1 MRILIPLACA
11 AWMIAFCPSQAAE
24 QDRRFLE
31 FPNDNDT
38 TTFDLSTVQIVQPG
52 RFTVIATKIYGP
64 DVMALELKALDTL
77 GTYCA
82 RPAGKYPAPA
92 DLLTLG
98 RPDMPVENIVVK
110 TSRTSKWV
118 YWSYPYKR
126 LAMSTAQGLDEKS
139 TILYCR
145 EQSKTEA
152 HFFLERRAEITNGSQ
167 MKHLFDCRRG
177 LSGMFFNNND
187 DPSKAI
193 TSPVKHGTFG
203 EDRYFRVCVA
213 VMHEMPYLPERSGKK

>member
-1 MRILIPLACA
+1 
-11 AWMIAFCPSQAAE
+11 MIAFSPCRAAE

-31 FPNDNDT
+31 FPNDNNT
-38 TTFDLSTVQIVQPG
+38 TTYDLSTVQIIQPG
-52 RFTVIATKIYGP
+52 RFTVTATRIDSP
-64 DVMALELKALDTL
+64 DVMTLQLKALDTL
-77 GTYCA
+77 RTYCA

-98 RPDMPVENIVVK
+98 RPDMPVESIVVK
-110 TSRTSKWV
+110 ISRTSKWV

-126 LAMSTAQGLDEKS
+126 LAMSTEQGLDEKG

-152 HFFLERRAEITNGSQ
+152 QFFLERRAQITNGSR

-177 LSGMFFNNND
+177 LAGMFFDNND

-193 TSPVKHGTFG
+193 TSPVRRGTFG
-203 EDRYFRVCVA
+203 EDKYFRVCLA
-213 VMHEMPYLPERSGKK
+213 VMNEMPYLPEEPGKK

>member
-1 MRILIPLACA
+1 
-11 AWMIAFCPSQAAE
+11 MIVFYPCWAAE

-52 RFTVIATKIYGP
+52 RFIVIATKINSP

-77 GTYCA
+77 RTYCA

-98 RPDMPVENIVVK
+98 RPDMSVENIVVK
-110 TSRTSKWV
+110 SSRTSKWV

-126 LAMSTAQGLDEKS
+126 LAMSTAQGLDEKG

-152 HFFLERRAEITNGSQ
+152 QFFLERRAEITNGSR

-177 LSGMFFNNND
+177 LGGMFFNNND

-193 TSPVKHGTFG
+193 TSPVKRGTFG
-203 EDRYFRVCVA
+203 EDKYFRVCVA
-213 VMHEMPYLPERSGKK
+213 VMNEMPYLPEQPGKK